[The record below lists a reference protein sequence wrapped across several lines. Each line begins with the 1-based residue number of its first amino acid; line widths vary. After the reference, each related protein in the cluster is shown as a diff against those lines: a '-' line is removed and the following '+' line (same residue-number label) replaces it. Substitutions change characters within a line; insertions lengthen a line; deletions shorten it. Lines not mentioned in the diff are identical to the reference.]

1 MYEFLV
7 KGGPLVVPIGLCS
20 IVALGVF
27 LERLWN
33 LQRHRIIPDDFILK
47 IENLIREKRI
57 GDALLLAQNSANPM
71 ARIMSAALKNGSAER
86 SHIKEAV
93 EEVGRRE
100 SALLERYIEVL
111 GTCAAIAPLLGL
123 LGTVTGMMDVF
134 QQVEAF
140 GLGDPSVFAS
150 GIWKALIT
158 TAVGLSVAIPSF
170 IFYKYLLGRVDHLV
184 IEMEERSL
192 NLVEMVVDN

>member
-1 MYEFLV
+1 MYEFLL
-7 KGGPLVVPIGLCS
+7 KGGPLVIPIGLCS

-27 LERLWN
+27 LERLWSLRRN
-33 LQRHRIIPDDFILK
+33 RIIPEEFIDK
-47 IENLIREKRI
+47 VEALIRENRMQ
-57 GDALLLAQNSANPM
+57 DALVLARDRSCPM
-71 ARIMSAALKNGSAER
+71 GRIITAALRYHNSDREL
-86 SHIKEAV
+86 IKESV

-100 SALLERYIEVL
+100 SALLDRYIEVL

-134 QQVEAF
+134 QEIEAF

-170 IFYKYLLGRVDHLV
+170 IFYKSLISKVEGLV

-192 NLVEMVVDN
+192 NLVEMVADA

>member
-1 MYEFLV
+1 MVEFLL
-7 KGGPLVVPIGLCS
+7 KGGPLVVPIGICS
-20 IVALGVF
+20 VVALGVF
-27 LERLWN
+27 LERLWS
-33 LQRHRIIPDDFILK
+33 LRRTRVISEDFVNQ
-47 IENLIREKRI
+47 IESLIRENRI
-57 GDALLLAQNSANPM
+57 PDALSLAKDRSNPM
-71 ARIMSAALKNGSAER
+71 AHIVTAALRRHNCER
-86 SHIKEAV
+86 DLIKESV

-100 SALLERYIEVL
+100 SALLERYIEIL

-134 QQVEAF
+134 REVEAF

-158 TAVGLSVAIPSF
+158 TAVGLGVAIPSF
-170 IFYKYLLGRVDHLV
+170 IFYKSLISKVDGLV

-192 NLVEMVVDN
+192 NLVEMVVNS

>member
-1 MYEFLV
+1 MVEFLL
-7 KGGPLVVPIGLCS
+7 KGGPIVVPIGICS
-20 IVALGVF
+20 VVSLGVF
-27 LERLWN
+27 LERLWSLRRTRVISEEFVN
-33 LQRHRIIPDDFILK
+33 Q
-47 IENLIREKRI
+47 IESLIRENRI
-57 GDALLLAQNSANPM
+57 PDALSLAKDRSDPM
-71 ARIMSAALKNGSAER
+71 AHIATAALRHHKCER
-86 SHIKEAV
+86 DLIKESV

-100 SALLERYIEVL
+100 SALLERYIEIL

-134 QQVEAF
+134 REVEAF

-158 TAVGLSVAIPSF
+158 TAVGLAVAIPSF
-170 IFYKYLLGRVDHLV
+170 IFYKSLIGKVDGLV

-192 NLVEMVVDN
+192 NLVEMVVNS